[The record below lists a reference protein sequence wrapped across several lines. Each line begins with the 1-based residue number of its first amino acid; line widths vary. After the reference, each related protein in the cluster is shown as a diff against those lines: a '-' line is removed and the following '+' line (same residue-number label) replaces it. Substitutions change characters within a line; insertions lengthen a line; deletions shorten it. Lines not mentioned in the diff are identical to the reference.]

1 MISQG
6 DLVIAPWYNWDR
18 DWDQPNLPRFSLRSG
33 IVIERAAVGYLT
45 VMWSGGKVEPLWSED
60 DLRPLIVSD
69 PVATD
74 KEKTVKR
81 RRKSK

>member
-6 DLVIAPWYNWDR
+6 DLVTAPWYNWDK
-18 DWDQPNLPRFSLRSG
+18 DWDQPSLQRFSVRPG
-33 IVIERAAVGYLT
+33 IVIERVAVGYLT
-45 VMWSGGKVEPLWSED
+45 VMWSGGKVETLWSED
-60 DLRPLIVSD
+60 DLRPLIATD

-74 KEKTVKR
+74 SVKTVKR